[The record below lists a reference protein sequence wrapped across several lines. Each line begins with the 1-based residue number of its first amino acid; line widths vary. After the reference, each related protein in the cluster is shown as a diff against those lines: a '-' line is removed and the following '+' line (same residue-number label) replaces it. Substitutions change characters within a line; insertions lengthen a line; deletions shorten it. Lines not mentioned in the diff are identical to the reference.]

1 MSRDINVKHTTT
13 LASIC
18 GPKWPRLL
26 SPTWAAAY
34 CGMYLSQFRQLPETS
49 ALIFEFGDKEKVDRD
64 DLDQLIAK
72 KKEEGSF

>member
-34 CGMYLSQFRQLPETS
+34 CSMYLTQFRESPETA
-49 ALIFEFGDKEKVDRD
+49 ALIFEFDGRERVDIR
-64 DLDQLIAK
+64 DLDALIAK
-72 KKEEGSF
+72 RKGPEN